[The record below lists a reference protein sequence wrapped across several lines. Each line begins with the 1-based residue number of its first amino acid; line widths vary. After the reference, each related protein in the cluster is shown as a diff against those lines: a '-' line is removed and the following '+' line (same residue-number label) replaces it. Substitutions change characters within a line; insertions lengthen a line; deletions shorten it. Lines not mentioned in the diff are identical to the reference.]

1 MVTNYYPSDK
11 PTKAPTGFSSSKSNP
26 VVAVAPRPISYG
38 QSVQQNIRNAD
49 FNAGNM
55 PFVSGKDMFAEE
67 DAMAQA
73 EADSILASLGSGL
86 GNSFRNVGA
95 GSGTGKAVSASD
107 KLARD
112 KYERENAIAIEKLRQ
127 LQDYYSTGKYN
138 QPWDELSTLLQNQNR
153 ASTGAIEGN
162 YQTGIQNIGQ
172 GYDTAQGMLNTGYS
186 ALDEYLKQNP
196 NNPYA
201 NYQSSF
207 TPSQNAM
214 QQYLSAYGV
223 DQSPVNQQV
232 AAENI
237 SGQLGADT
245 FAALNETLSRVAQQ
259 SDLSRLAESQMGR
272 NYGSTMLGAQRAGYE
287 ANAANVQQQALNDLL
302 TAINSGEFDIAKGR
316 GTAKT
321 AAEQAI
327 IDASVP
333 EVDNP
338 ANAAIAAAATKS
350 PAVTRLVN
358 QAANA
363 TSPALVK
370 RIDAFVA
377 KNPEATPAQVAK
389 EFPKLAAVKPKAK
402 GK

>member
-1 MVTNYYPSDK
+1 MATNYYPSDE
-11 PTKAPTGFSSSKSNP
+11 PTKAPKGYSSSKQNP
-26 VVAVAPRPISYG
+26 VVAVAPRPIVYG
-38 QSVQQNIRNAD
+38 NSVQQNIRNAD
-49 FNAGNM
+49 ALAANM
-55 PFVSGKDMFAEE
+55 PFVTGADMAAEE
-67 DAMAQA
+67 EEKSQDQA
-73 EADSILASLGSGL
+73 EAIVASLGSGL
-86 GNSFRNVGA
+86 GGMYKNMGA
-95 GSGTGKAVSASD
+95 GGTGMAVSSSD
-107 KLARD
+107 RLARD
-112 KYERENAIAIEKLRQ
+112 KLERENAIEIEKLRQ

-138 QPWDELSTLLQNQNR
+138 QPWDELSTLLQNQKR
-153 ASTGAIEGN
+153 DSTGAIQGN

-321 AAEQAI
+321 AAEQAV

-333 EVDNP
+333 QEDNP
-338 ANAAIAAAATKS
+338 ANAIIAAAATKS
-350 PAVTRLVN
+350 PAVTRLFN
-358 QAANA
+358 QAATA
-363 TSPALVK
+363 TSPSLVK

-377 KNPEATPAQVAK
+377 KNPNATPAQVAK

>member
-1 MVTNYYPSDK
+1 MATNYYPSDK
-11 PTKAPTGFSSSKSNP
+11 PTKAPTGYSSSKQNP
-26 VVAVAPRPISYG
+26 VVAVAPRPILYG
-38 QSVQQNIRNAD
+38 NSVQQNIRNAD
-49 FNAGNM
+49 VNASNM
-55 PFVSGKDMFAEE
+55 PYVTGAEMAAEE
-67 DAMAQA
+67 EAKSDADAQ
-73 EADSILASLGSGL
+73 EILTSLGSGL
-86 GNSFRNVGA
+86 GNMFGNVGA
-95 GSGTGKAVSASD
+95 GGTGKAVSASD

-112 KYERENAIAIEKLRQ
+112 KWERENAIAIEKLRQ

-153 ASTGAIEGN
+153 DSTGAIQGN
-162 YQTGIQNIGQ
+162 YQTGMQNIGQ

-321 AAEQAI
+321 AAEQAV

-333 EVDNP
+333 QEDNP
-338 ANAAIAAAATKS
+338 ANAIIAAAATKS

-358 QAANA
+358 QAATA

-389 EFPKLAAVKPKAK
+389 EFPKLAEVKPKAK

>member
-1 MVTNYYPSDK
+1 MATNYYPSDK
-11 PTKAPTGFSSSKSNP
+11 PTKAPTGYSSSKQNP

-38 QSVQQNIRNAD
+38 NSVQQNIRNAD
-49 FNAGNM
+49 VNASNM
-55 PFVSGKDMFAEE
+55 PFVSGTDLFASE
-67 DAMAQA
+67 DAKA
-73 EADSILASLGSGL
+73 EADAQEILTSLGSGL
-86 GNSFRNVGA
+86 GNMFGNVGA
-95 GSGTGKAVSASD
+95 GGTGKAVSASD

-112 KYERENAIAIEKLRQ
+112 KWERENAIAIEKLRQ

-153 ASTGAIEGN
+153 DSTGAIQGN

-321 AAEQAI
+321 AAEQAV

-333 EVDNP
+333 QEDNP
-338 ANAAIAAAATKS
+338 ANAIIAAAATKS

-358 QAANA
+358 QAATA

>member
-1 MVTNYYPSDK
+1 MATNYYPSDK
-11 PTKAPTGFSSSKSNP
+11 PTKAPTGYSSSKQNP
-26 VVAVAPRPISYG
+26 VVAVAPRPIGYG

-49 FNAGNM
+49 FNADNM
-55 PFVSGKDMFAEE
+55 PFVSGKDLFDEE
-67 DAMAQA
+67 EAKAQT
-73 EADSILASLGSGL
+73 EADAIVASLGSGL
-86 GNSFRNVGA
+86 GNAFGNVGK
-95 GSGTGKAVSASD
+95 GSGTAVSASD

-112 KYERENAIAIEKLRQ
+112 KWERENAIAIEKLRQ

-153 ASTGAIEGN
+153 DSTGAIQGN
-162 YQTGIQNIGQ
+162 YQTGMQNIGQ

-245 FAALNETLSRVAQQ
+245 FAALNETLSKVAQQ

-321 AAEQAI
+321 NAEQAV
-327 IDASVP
+327 IDATVP

-338 ANAAIAAAATKS
+338 ANAIIAAAATKS

-358 QAANA
+358 QGA
-363 TSPALVK
+363 TATNPALVK

-377 KNPEATPAQVAK
+377 KNPGATRAQVAK
-389 EFPKLAAVKPKAK
+389 QFPKLAAVKPKAK

>member
-1 MVTNYYPSDK
+1 MATNYYPSDK
-11 PTKAPTGFSSSKSNP
+11 PTKAPTGYSSSKQNP

-38 QSVQQNIRNAD
+38 NSVQQNIRNAD
-49 FNAGNM
+49 VNASNM
-55 PFVSGKDMFAEE
+55 PYVTGAEMAAQE
-67 DAMAQA
+67 DAKA
-73 EADSILASLGSGL
+73 EADAQEILTSLGSGL
-86 GNSFRNVGA
+86 GNMFGNVGA
-95 GSGTGKAVSASD
+95 GGTGKAVSASD

-112 KYERENAIAIEKLRQ
+112 KWERENAIAIEKLRQ

-153 ASTGAIEGN
+153 DSTGAIQGN
-162 YQTGIQNIGQ
+162 YQTGMQNIGQ

-321 AAEQAI
+321 AAEQAV

-333 EVDNP
+333 QEDNP
-338 ANAAIAAAATKS
+338 ANAIIAAAATKS

-358 QAANA
+358 QAATA

>member
-1 MVTNYYPSDK
+1 MATNYYPSDK
-11 PTKAPTGFSSSKSNP
+11 PTKAPTGYSSSKQNP

-38 QSVQQNIRNAD
+38 NSVQQNIRNAD
-49 FNAGNM
+49 VNASNM
-55 PFVSGKDMFAEE
+55 PYVTGAEMAAQE
-67 DAMAQA
+67 DAKAKADAQ
-73 EADSILASLGSGL
+73 EILTSLGSGL
-86 GNSFRNVGA
+86 GNMFGNVGA
-95 GSGTGKAVSASD
+95 GGTGKAVSASD

-112 KYERENAIAIEKLRQ
+112 KWERENAIAIEKLRQ

-153 ASTGAIEGN
+153 DSTGAIQGN

-172 GYDTAQGMLNTGYS
+172 GYETAQGMLNTGYS

-321 AAEQAI
+321 AAEQAV

-333 EVDNP
+333 QEDNP
-338 ANAAIAAAATKS
+338 ANAIIAAAATKS

-358 QAANA
+358 QGATA

>member
-1 MVTNYYPSDK
+1 MGTNYYPSDK
-11 PTKAPTGFSSSKSNP
+11 PAKAPTGFSSSKQNP
-26 VVAVAPRPISYG
+26 VVAVAPRPIVYG
-38 QSVQQNIRNAD
+38 NSVQQNIRNAD
-49 FNAGNM
+49 VNASNM
-55 PFVSGKDMFAEE
+55 PYVTGAEMAAEE
-67 DAMAQA
+67 EAKSDADAQ
-73 EADSILASLGSGL
+73 EILTSLGSGL
-86 GNSFRNVGA
+86 GNMFGNMGA
-95 GSGTGKAVSASD
+95 GGTGKAVSASD
-107 KLARD
+107 QLARD
-112 KYERENAIAIEKLRQ
+112 KWERENAIAIEKLRQ

-153 ASTGAIEGN
+153 DSTAAIEGN

-316 GTAKT
+316 GKAKT
-321 AAEQAI
+321 DAEQAV

-338 ANAAIAAAATKS
+338 ANAIVAAAATKS

-358 QAANA
+358 QAATA
-363 TSPALVK
+363 TNPALVK

>member
-1 MVTNYYPSDK
+1 MGTNYYPSDK
-11 PTKAPTGFSSSKSNP
+11 PAKAPTGFSSSKQNP
-26 VVAVAPRPISYG
+26 VVAVAPRPIVYG
-38 QSVQQNIRNAD
+38 NSVQQNIRNAD
-49 FNAGNM
+49 VNASNM
-55 PFVSGKDMFAEE
+55 PYVTGAEMAAEE
-67 DAMAQA
+67 EAKSDADAQ
-73 EADSILASLGSGL
+73 EILTSLGSGL
-86 GNSFRNVGA
+86 GNMFGNMGA
-95 GSGTGKAVSASD
+95 GGTGKAVSASD
-107 KLARD
+107 QLARD
-112 KYERENAIAIEKLRQ
+112 KWERENAIAIEKLRQ

-153 ASTGAIEGN
+153 DSTGAIQGN
-162 YQTGIQNIGQ
+162 YQTGMQNIGQ

-316 GTAKT
+316 GKAKT
-321 AAEQAI
+321 DAEQAV

-338 ANAAIAAAATKS
+338 ANAIVAAAATKS

-358 QAANA
+358 QAATA

>member
-1 MVTNYYPSDK
+1 MGTNYYPSDK
-11 PTKAPTGFSSSKSNP
+11 PTKAPTGYSSSKQNP
-26 VVAVAPRPISYG
+26 VVAVAPRPIVYG
-38 QSVQQNIRNAD
+38 NSVQQNIRNAD
-49 FNAGNM
+49 VNASNM
-55 PFVSGKDMFAEE
+55 PYVTGAEMAAEE
-67 DAMAQA
+67 EERSQA
-73 EADSILASLGSGL
+73 EADAIVASLGSGL
-86 GNSFRNVGA
+86 GNAFGNMGF
-95 GSGTGKAVSASD
+95 GGTGKAVSASD

-112 KYERENAIAIEKLRQ
+112 KWERENAIAIEKLRQ

-153 ASTGAIEGN
+153 DSTGAIEGN

-321 AAEQAI
+321 NAEQAV

-338 ANAAIAAAATKS
+338 ANATIAAAATKS

-358 QAANA
+358 QGATA

>member
-1 MVTNYYPSDK
+1 MATNYYPSDK
-11 PTKAPTGFSSSKSNP
+11 PTKAPTGYSSSKQNP
-26 VVAVAPRPISYG
+26 VVAVAPRPIVYG
-38 QSVQQNIRNAD
+38 NSVQQNIRNAD
-49 FNAGNM
+49 VNASNM
-55 PFVSGKDMFAEE
+55 PYVTGAEMAAEE
-67 DAMAQA
+67 EAKSDADAQ
-73 EADSILASLGSGL
+73 EILASLGSGL
-86 GNSFRNVGA
+86 GNAFGNMGA
-95 GSGTGKAVSASD
+95 GGTGKAVSASD

-112 KYERENAIAIEKLRQ
+112 KWERENAIAIEKLRQ

-153 ASTGAIEGN
+153 DSTGAIQGN
-162 YQTGIQNIGQ
+162 YQTGMQNIGQ

-316 GTAKT
+316 GKAKT
-321 AAEQAI
+321 DAEQAV

-338 ANAAIAAAATKS
+338 ANAIVAAAATKS

-358 QAANA
+358 QAATA

>member
-1 MVTNYYPSDK
+1 MGTNYYPSDK
-11 PTKAPTGFSSSKSNP
+11 PTKAPTGYSSSKQNP

-38 QSVQQNIRNAD
+38 NSVQQNIRNAD
-49 FNAGNM
+49 FNASNM
-55 PFVSGKDMFAEE
+55 PFVSGTDLFASE
-67 DAMAQA
+67 DAKA
-73 EADSILASLGSGL
+73 EADAQEILTSLGSGL
-86 GNSFRNVGA
+86 GNMFGNVGA
-95 GSGTGKAVSASD
+95 GGTGKAVSASD

-112 KYERENAIAIEKLRQ
+112 KWERENAIAIEKLRQ

-153 ASTGAIEGN
+153 DSTGAIQGN
-162 YQTGIQNIGQ
+162 YQTGMQNIGQ

-321 AAEQAI
+321 AAEQAV

-333 EVDNP
+333 QEDNP
-338 ANAAIAAAATKS
+338 ANAIIAAAATKS

>member
-1 MVTNYYPSDK
+1 MATNYYPSDK
-11 PTKAPTGFSSSKSNP
+11 PTKAPTGYSSSKQNP
-26 VVAVAPRPISYG
+26 VVAVAPRPIVYG
-38 QSVQQNIRNAD
+38 NSVQQNIRNAD
-49 FNAGNM
+49 VNASNM
-55 PFVSGKDMFAEE
+55 PYVTGAEMAAEE
-67 DAMAQA
+67 EAKSDADAQ
-73 EADSILASLGSGL
+73 EILTSLGSGL
-86 GNSFRNVGA
+86 GNMFGNMGA
-95 GSGTGKAVSASD
+95 GGTGKAVSASD
-107 KLARD
+107 QLARD
-112 KYERENAIAIEKLRQ
+112 KWERENAIAIEKLRQ

-153 ASTGAIEGN
+153 DSTAAIEGN

-316 GTAKT
+316 GKAKT
-321 AAEQAI
+321 DAEQAV

-338 ANAAIAAAATKS
+338 ANAIVAAAATKS

-358 QAANA
+358 QAATA
-363 TSPALVK
+363 TNPALVK

-377 KNPEATPAQVAK
+377 KNPEATSAQVAK

>member
-1 MVTNYYPSDK
+1 MVTRFYPDST
-11 PTKAPTGFSSSKSNP
+11 PTKAPTGYSSSKNP
-26 VVAVAPRPISYG
+26 VVAVAPRPIGYG

-49 FNAGNM
+49 FNASKM
-55 PFVSGKDMFAEE
+55 PFVSGKDLFAEE
-67 DAMAQA
+67 EAKAKA
-73 EADSILASLGSGL
+73 EADAIIASLGSGL
-86 GNSFRNVGA
+86 GNAFGNVGK
-95 GSGTGKAVSASD
+95 GSGTAVSASD

-112 KYERENAIAIEKLRQ
+112 KWERENAIAIEKLRQ

-153 ASTGAIEGN
+153 DSTGAIQGN
-162 YQTGIQNIGQ
+162 YQTGMQNIGQ

-245 FAALNETLSRVAQQ
+245 FAALNETLSKVAQQ

-321 AAEQAI
+321 AAEQAV

-338 ANAAIAAAATKS
+338 ANAIIAAAATKS
-350 PAVTRLVN
+350 PAVTKLVN
-358 QAANA
+358 QGA
-363 TSPALVK
+363 TATNPALVK

-377 KNPEATPAQVAK
+377 KNPEATRAQVAK